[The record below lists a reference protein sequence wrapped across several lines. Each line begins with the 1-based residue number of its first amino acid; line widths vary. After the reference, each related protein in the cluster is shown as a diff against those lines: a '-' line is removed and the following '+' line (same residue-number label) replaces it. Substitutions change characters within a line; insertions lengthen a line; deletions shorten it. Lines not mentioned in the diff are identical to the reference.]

1 MTLYLQVCRQC
12 AWWIFAV
19 FHKMVSIQLFF
30 GHNIGNEFKLCK
42 YFPKKLHHAD
52 YTLKYNSRWWEKK
65 DLANFVLLKSI
76 APNSGFPR
84 VLEASN
90 KLKKRILYRM
100 LHIHKPPT
108 MTDHPASS
116 PNRLLFG
123 YLSTTI
129 VLDPIRDCRGKS
141 CCYIESYAKG

>member
-1 MTLYLQVCRQC
+1 
-12 AWWIFAV
+12 
-19 FHKMVSIQLFF
+19 MVSIQLFF
-30 GHNIGNEFKLCK
+30 GHNVENEFKLCK
-42 YFPKKLHHAD
+42 YFPQKLHHAD
-52 YTLKYNSRWWEKK
+52 YTLKCNSRWWEKK

-108 MTDHPASS
+108 MTDHDRSS
-116 PNRLLFG
+116 GIKPEQA
-123 YLSTTI
+123 
-129 VLDPIRDCRGKS
+129 PIRIFRHSNSPRSDPRL
-141 CCYIESYAKG
+141 